1 MRAASTSLL
10 RKNSAIAAVLQ
21 TQVVLG
27 LCCCVGFLLLDLSF
41 GKGALAGFASV
52 FVPSSVMAWQQSR
65 TTQAPRMLA
74 QSVVKMVMTA
84 AFMAASF
91 GVWAVNPVSFFIT
104 FVITQVSY
112 LVAECIYD
120 AYKAEQHSKALEA
133 DSSTIKK
140 QIKIRT
146 LLDDC
151 YPKED

>member
-1 MRAASTSLL
+1 MAKQPT
-10 RKNSAIAAVLQ
+10 RKEQMIQAIS
-21 TQVVLG
+21 
-27 LCCCVGFLLLDLSF
+27 DLH
-41 GKGALAGFASV
+41 
-52 FVPSSVMAWQQSR
+52 
-65 TTQAPRMLA
+65 
-74 QSVVKMVMTA
+74 
-84 AFMAASF
+84 
-91 GVWAVNPVSFFIT
+91 
-104 FVITQVSY
+104 QVSY